1 MKSGGGMRV
10 LVVEDEADLA
20 RALRQVLEEEGYSV
34 DVARDGESASHDARG
49 TRYDAIVLDL
59 MLPRR
64 DGWAVLGELRSE
76 GSVTPVLILTARD
89 ELADKVRGLDAGADD
104 YLTKPFELDEFLARV
119 RALIRRAAGQ
129 PTPVLKLGDVEVD
142 TVARAVRRAG
152 RAVEVT
158 AKEYALLELLV
169 RNRGGLVSRAAIYD
183 HIYDED
189 DDTLSNVVDVYVSN
203 LRRKLGRDFIT
214 TRRGQ
219 GYIVDV

>member
-1 MKSGGGMRV
+1 MRV
-10 LVVEDEADLA
+10 LIVEDEADLS

-34 DVARDGESASHDARG
+34 DVAGDGESASHDASG
-49 TRYDAIVLDL
+49 TKYDAIVLDI
-59 MLPRR
+59 MLPKR
-64 DGWAVLGELRSE
+64 DGWAVLADLRSG

-104 YLTKPFELDEFLARV
+104 YLAKPFEIDEFLARV
-119 RALIRRAAGQ
+119 RALIRRASGQ
-129 PTPVLKLGDVEVD
+129 PSPMLKLGDVEVG
-142 TVARAVRRAG
+142 TLARSVRRAG
-152 RAVEVT
+152 RPVEVT

-169 RNRGGLVSRAAIYD
+169 RNRGGLVSRAT
-183 HIYDED
+183 IYDED

-203 LRRKLGRDFIT
+203 LRKKLGKDFIT

>member
-1 MKSGGGMRV
+1 MRV
-10 LVVEDEADLA
+10 LIVEDEADLA

-34 DVARDGESASHDARG
+34 DVARDGESASHDARRI
-49 TRYDAIVLDL
+49 RYDAIVLDL
-59 MLPRR
+59 MLPKR

-89 ELADKVRGLDAGADD
+89 EVADKVRGLDAGADD
-104 YLTKPFELDEFLARV
+104 YLTKPFEIDEFLARV

-129 PTPVLKLGDVEVD
+129 PGPLLKLGDVEVD
-142 TVARAVRRAG
+142 TVARVVRRAG
-152 RAVEVT
+152 RPVEFT

-189 DDTLSNVVDVYVSN
+189 DDTFSNVVDVYVSN